1 MIARMPNFLESPVKT
16 LTRYF
21 DYQGTATRSEFWLF
35 VLFTWISSF
44 AVSILDA
51 FIPGDVLG
59 SLWNGFLFAPSV
71 TCAIR
76 RMHDIDRRGW
86 FLLIP
91 IFNLIFL
98 LLPSTPNRWQMG
110 NPDDFDWTGKASL

>member
-1 MIARMPNFLESPVKT
+1 MIMRMPNFLESPVNT
-16 LTRYF
+16 LSRYF

-51 FIPGDVLG
+51 FFPGDLLG
-59 SLWNGFLFAPSV
+59 SIWNIFLLVPSV
-71 TCAIR
+71 TCSIR
-76 RMHDIDRRGW
+76 RMHDVDRRGW

-91 IFNLIFL
+91 IYNFILSVT
-98 LLPSTPNRWQMG
+98 PSRPNRWQMG
-110 NPDDFDWTGKASL
+110 NPDEFNWTGKS